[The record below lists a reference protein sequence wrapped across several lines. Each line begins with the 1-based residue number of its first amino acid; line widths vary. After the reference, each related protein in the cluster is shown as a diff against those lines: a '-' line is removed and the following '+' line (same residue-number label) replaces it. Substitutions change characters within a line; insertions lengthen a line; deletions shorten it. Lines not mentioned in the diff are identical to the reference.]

1 MNVLPFLPAKQVARD
16 LADKAL
22 AAFIIIHAAL
32 KRSHKLQQYSRRRDL
47 NARMP
52 NFQVVD

>member
-1 MNVLPFLPAKQVARD
+1 MQD

-22 AAFIIIHAAL
+22 AAFVIIQAAL
-32 KRSHKLQQYSRRRDL
+32 KRSQRLSLFSRRKDL

-52 NFQVVD
+52 NFQVTG